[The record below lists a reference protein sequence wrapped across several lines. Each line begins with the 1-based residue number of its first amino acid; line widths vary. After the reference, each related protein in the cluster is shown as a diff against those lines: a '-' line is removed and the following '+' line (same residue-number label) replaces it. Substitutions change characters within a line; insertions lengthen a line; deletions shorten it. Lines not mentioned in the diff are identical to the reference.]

1 MPSQNEIYSKVE
13 IRKVPAFKMAGYV
26 MISSNPESDMQN
38 YMKNQ
43 GRVSGLTA
51 TNSNAKLIG
60 SSLTVTEPF
69 ASPFERI
76 PRGYKCIIEFLQAND
91 LKDKLCADIICCFE

>member
-38 YMKNQ
+38 YMKNR

-51 TNSNAKLIG
+51 TNSNAKLIDWEFPYRNR
-60 SSLTVTEPF
+60 TFCF
-69 ASPFERI
+69 AF
-76 PRGYKCIIEFLQAND
+76 
-91 LKDKLCADIICCFE
+91 